1 MAHRPKGRYPMDYE
15 MMKVLYNKLSAAHIY
30 LIGFVFE
37 NALYYVM
44 MGWDELVTILK
55 NDRAAASKGGMKKI
69 RIKIKAADKK
79 ELVKKAT
86 KLGPAEML
94 ETNDKYNYG
103 HRFERIITEMFT
115 SEKWVKDSIPFN
127 VQGDIEINGEQI
139 QIKFDNGELTNEKIL
154 TRLTANG

>member
-1 MAHRPKGRYPMDYE
+1 MDYE
-15 MMKVLYNKLSAAHIY
+15 MMKVLYNKLSAAHTY

-69 RIKIKAADKK
+69 RIKIKATEKQ
-79 ELVKKAT
+79 ELIKKAI
-86 KLGPAEML
+86 KLGSAEML
-94 ETNDKYNYG
+94 QTDDKYNLG
-103 HRFERIITEMFT
+103 ERFEKIITEKLT

-127 VQGDIEINGEQI
+127 IKGDIEVNGEQI
-139 QIKFDNGELTNEKIL
+139 QIKLDNAELTNEKIL
-154 TRLTANG
+154 TKLTANG